1 MDKKDDNLLNNKGQK
16 NGMFELPRSTRIFIF
31 ILFFLISMV
40 IPMDGGAIAFSL
52 VKFKEDLNFTDNDF
66 ALFTTLG
73 TVSKIIGSFILM
85 FLINIGNRKFLIVI
99 FSLLHI
105 PALYPLIIC
114 MSKYFIFGARVI
126 NIFIKNFFFIYTI
139 VWCDQFGVRKFKPMM
154 ISSLGFAMLIGSTI
168 GKYLS
173 LYMSW
178 KFSMFV
184 LMVAMALIGV
194 IFIFINSDYFSKSI
208 FSVDPK
214 LLEKEEE
221 KHAFIVTA
229 FREVKDKEIIN
240 EVDGEEEEEKNN
252 ENDENKKADV
262 SYIEDKNEISSSN
275 IFKFPSFF
283 LWVLSLSIVCI
294 PQGILGIFLHE
305 YLEQALDITDSDQR
319 FMMDTATN
327 LITFIVGT
335 LIGGICCSLF
345 DGYDTIKARIM
356 VVILYAILT
365 VASMFLTQMDTLL
378 YFFII
383 YGAMLLIASAYS
395 PILTGIVLTSVPGKL
410 RGTAQSF
417 QNIILG
423 LVGQLPIAYIYEL
436 LKNYQEQDLRFPMR
450 TSMNINFI
458 ALFFFVIS
466 LFSEICTRKKKK
478 PEKQKKEINKL
489 KSLEID
495 EHADL

>member
-1 MDKKDDNLLNNKGQK
+1 MDNKDDILLNNNKVQK
-16 NGMFELPRSTRIFIF
+16 NGMFELPRSTRVFIF
-31 ILFFLISMV
+31 ILFFLISLV

-52 VKFKEDLNFTDNDF
+52 VKFKEDLEFTDNDF

-73 TVSKIIGSFILM
+73 TLSKIIGSFILM
-85 FLINIGNRKFLIVI
+85 FLINIGNRKFLVVI

-105 PALYPLIIC
+105 PALYPNIIC
-114 MSKYFIFGARVI
+114 MPKYFIFGARVI
-126 NIFIKNFFFIYTI
+126 NIFIKNFFFIYII
-139 VWCDQFGVRKFKPMM
+139 VWCDQFGVRKLKPMM

-173 LYMSW
+173 LNISW

-214 LLEKEEE
+214 LLEKEEK

-229 FREVKDKEIIN
+229 FREVKDEEIIN
-240 EVDGEEEEEKNN
+240 DVDGEEEEKEKNN
-252 ENDENKKADV
+252 GNDANKKTDV

-283 LWVLSLSIVCI
+283 LWVISLSIVCI

-335 LIGGICCSLF
+335 LIGGIFCSLF
-345 DGYDTIKARIM
+345 DGYDTIKARITT
-356 VVILYAILT
+356 VILYAILT
-365 VASMFLTQMDTLL
+365 VASMFLTQMGTLL
-378 YFFII
+378 HFFII

-450 TSMNINFI
+450 TSMYINFI

-466 LFSEICTRKKKK
+466 LLSEICTRKKKK

-489 KSLEID
+489 KS
-495 EHADL
+495 